1 MLFKVEGERPCS
13 DLPRVFHHHGE
24 VVVTIDRAAHALVIV
39 AKLLEGHDT
48 VGLLAVPLGHELL
61 EHLIWGLSA
70 VFHVGV
76 FAGVVDLGD
85 VLEGH
90 ASIFVHVQLFVGQSD
105 PLFAFVVELALDKR
119 QGEGKNVS
127 HKQYS

>member
-1 MLFKVEGERPCS
+1 M
-13 DLPRVFHHHGE
+13 
-24 VVVTIDRAAHALVIV
+24 
-39 AKLLEGHDT
+39 
-48 VGLLAVPLGHELL
+48 
-61 EHLIWGLSA
+61 
-70 VFHVGV
+70 

-105 PLFAFVVELALDKR
+105 PLFAFIVELALDKR

-127 HKQYS
+127 HKQYRKFAGNLSPI